1 MPSGK
6 ATQDFLPIKEIK
18 DGVLILKDNSLRTVL
33 MASSINFDLQA
44 QDIQEATIIQFQNFL
59 NVLDFSVEIFIES
72 RRMDI
77 KPYLAQLEQRYKE
90 QLNDLLKVQTR
101 EYINFIGQ
109 FTQNSN
115 IMSKRFFVIVPF
127 ASTLMTGGSSSASNT
142 FSDILTTN
150 KKNTG
155 KHTKSEQEQMTFE
168 ENRVQLDQRVSIA
181 EQALLRCGIR
191 SVRLGTE
198 ELVEFYYKLFN
209 PGETHSPVITNI

>member
-6 ATQDFLPIKEIK
+6 PTQDFLPIKEIR
-18 DGVLILKDNSLRTVL
+18 DGVLILKDNSLRVIL
-33 MASSINFDLQA
+33 MASSINFDLQSE
-44 QDIQEATIIQFQNFL
+44 DIQEATILQFQNFL

-90 QLNDLLKVQTR
+90 QLNDLLKIQIR
-101 EYINFIGQ
+101 EYVNFIGQ

-115 IMSKRFFVIVPF
+115 IMSKRFFVVVPF
-127 ASTLMTGGSSSASNT
+127 ASTLMSGGSSGLSNT
-142 FSDILTTN
+142 LSDMIPSGTS
-150 KKNTG
+150 KKPAG
-155 KHTKSEQEQMTFE
+155 TKSEQEKMTFE
-168 ENRVQLDQRVSIA
+168 ENRVQLEQRVSIA

-209 PGETHSPVITNI
+209 PGESHSPVVSNS